1 MGVCSV
7 GTVQLDPSLKCTGL
21 RSTGQS
27 FLEVAYAFG
36 GKSIDALPDGLVLPD
51 IYLTAR
57 FVGGDRIDN
66 LYGYYTLQQIED
78 LLALPDEP
86 HAFEHPYALKRGMS
100 GITVFVDKNSLDE
113 ENLTEVWVD
122 QVAIN
127 PGTDSVYQGTDQVY
141 LYYGQIRLIRLT

>member
-21 RSTGQS
+21 RSPGQS
-27 FLEVAYAFG
+27 LREVAYAFG
-36 GKSIDALPDGLVLPD
+36 GKAIDTLPEGLILPD

-57 FVGGDRIDN
+57 FVGGDPIDK

-86 HAFEHPYALKRGMS
+86 QDFEHPYVLKRAMS
-100 GITVFVDKNSLDE
+100 GITVFMDKNSLSE
-113 ENLTEVWVD
+113 ENLTEVWPD

-127 PGTDSVYQGTDQVY
+127 PGTDSVYKDTDQVY